1 MVASQLT
8 FPLGTGATLDQGY
21 SRILGQ
27 GSDLTTLPP
36 KPSCCMLL
44 LGSFKE
50 GISPLSSV
58 QAN

>member
-1 MVASQLT
+1 MVTSHLT
-8 FPLGTGATLDQGY
+8 FPLGTGATLDQGCR
-21 SRILGQ
+21 RISGQ
-27 GSDLTTLPP
+27 GSDPTILPP
-36 KPSCCMLL
+36 NPSCCLLL